1 MRTLSL
7 SFLLFHLVVSISPSA
22 LSEEM
27 EREIP
32 GSVEYFARWA
42 LMERTIDRIGLV
54 FKGLTP
60 PPRGSKDAMVI
71 AYYTLSTD
79 VEMSDENFQQHMFRI
94 FHITDLVSSAWK
106 SQTMNMFTIPR
117 WFFTELFSRRFSYTD
132 SRESLTR
139 MVAFVKSRTQ
149 TTPDPRFPDN
159 RTIRTTVLVWWL
171 FGLPSSLEQSFPAT
185 FDQKTDSYTMH
196 ARQQQL
202 SLEHLSIISI
212 AR

>member
-1 MRTLSL
+1 MRTPPL

-22 LSEEM
+22 LREEM

-42 LMERTIDRIGLV
+42 LMERTIDRLGLV
-54 FKGLTP
+54 FKGLAP
-60 PPRGSKDAMVI
+60 PPRGTKDAMVI

-94 FHITDLVSSAWK
+94 FHITDLVTSTWK
-106 SQTMNMFTIPR
+106 SQTMNMFTVPR
-117 WFFTELFSRRFSYTD
+117 WFFTELLSLRFRDTD
-132 SRESLTR
+132 SRNSLTR

-149 TTPDPRFPDN
+149 ATPDPRFTD
-159 RTIRTTVLVWWL
+159 TVAIRTTVLVWWL
-171 FGLPSSLEQSFPAT
+171 FGIPSSPEQPFPAT
-185 FDQKTDSYTMH
+185 FDPNTDSYTMH